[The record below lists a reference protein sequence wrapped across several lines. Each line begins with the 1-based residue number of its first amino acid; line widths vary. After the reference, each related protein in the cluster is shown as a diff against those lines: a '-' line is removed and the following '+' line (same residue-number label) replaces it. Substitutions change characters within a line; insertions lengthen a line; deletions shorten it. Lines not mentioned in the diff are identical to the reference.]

1 MKKTIV
7 IAGATG
13 FIGRWIIDIFK
24 KDYNI
29 VALSRRKTL
38 KSINKNVTWREVDL
52 YSISSTENALKG
64 ADYAIYLVH
73 SMQPSTRLNQGK
85 FEDTDL
91 LLADNFSRGAYANKV
106 EQIIYLGGIIPKDN
120 QQISKHLMSRLE
132 VEKTLSSKGVPV
144 TAIRA
149 GIIIGPGGSSF
160 KIIRKL
166 VEKLPIMACPSW
178 TRSLNQ
184 PVDVFETIEVIKS
197 CIGNKEFYNN
207 FIEIGGSKILSYMDL
222 LKLTSTIMNKKRIIF
237 SVPIITV
244 GISKFWVSIF
254 TGSSLNFVSPL
265 VESLKHKMLPD
276 NSFNDKFSINRI
288 KIEDSIKN
296 ALKNNPPVLPSFK
309 DIKKE
314 KNTVRS
320 VQRISNPSL
329 RDTSWI
335 ANQYPIWITKKF
347 AGIINA
353 KFDGVFLTFWFFNI
367 KFLELKLIKDRSDKK
382 RQLYYITGGVLVKR
396 VDYGW
401 LEFRSIS
408 DNKFIIVA
416 IHEFVPKLPWMVYKY
431 TQAIAHLYVMK
442 NFEKYLINLKN

>member
-1 MKKTIV
+1 M
-7 IAGATG
+7 
-13 FIGRWIIDIFK
+13 

-38 KSINKNVTWREVDL
+38 KSIYDNVTWREVDL

-91 LLADNFSRGAYANKV
+91 LLADNFSRGANANKV

-120 QQISKHLMSRLE
+120 QQISKHLKSRLE
-132 VEKTLSSKGVPV
+132 VEKTLASKDVPV

-166 VEKLPIMACPSW
+166 VEKLPVMACPSW

-184 PVDVFETIEVIKS
+184 PVDVFETIDVIKS
-197 CIGNKEFYNN
+197 CIGNKRFYNN
-207 FIEIGGSKILSYMDL
+207 FIEIGGSKIMSYMEL
-222 LKLTSTIMNKKRIIF
+222 LKLTSILMNKKRIIF

-276 NSFNDKFSINRI
+276 NSFNDKFFIKRI

-296 ALKNNPPVLPSFK
+296 ALTNKPPVLPSFK
-309 DIKKE
+309 AIKKE

-353 KFDGVFLTFWFFNI
+353 KFDGRFSF
-367 KFLELKLIKDRSDKK
+367 
-382 RQLYYITGGVLVKR
+382 
-396 VDYGW
+396 
-401 LEFRSIS
+401 
-408 DNKFIIVA
+408 
-416 IHEFVPKLPWMVYKY
+416 
-431 TQAIAHLYVMK
+431 
-442 NFEKYLINLKN
+442 